1 MSDFYEAVNQLDPN
15 NRNLA
20 MTVIEGKAFG
30 EKALLS
36 GHKMV
41 WRTEGSSFFRNFQ
54 QELEQFDVGGL
65 YTVGGQKIFCEL
77 LGREKK
83 LVICGGGHVSVA
95 LVRMGVMTGYEITV
109 LEDRSEFADQ
119 AREAGADRVIC
130 ESFDSGLAQI
140 SGDQDTFFVIAT
152 RGHRY
157 DQICLAAI
165 VRKPHAYIGMVGSR
179 KRVAVVKEKLIADGA
194 DPDVVGGIYSPIG
207 LEIGAE
213 TPEEI
218 AVAILAEMIS
228 VRRKNREN
236 DGYSRALLQAI
247 LGKSESK
254 VLATIVIRT
263 GSAPRKE
270 GTKMLILPDGSCVG
284 TIGGGSVEAEVLAEG
299 LRMLRDSEKRP
310 QLFHVD
316 MSGATAEDEGM
327 VCGGV
332 IDVLLEVI

>member
-1 MSDFYEAVNQLDPN
+1 MTDFYEAVNQLDPN
-15 NRNLA
+15 HRNMAL
-20 MTVIEGKAFG
+20 TVIEGEAFG

-36 GHKMV
+36 DHKMV
-41 WRTEGSSFFRNFQ
+41 WRTEGSSFFRAYQ
-54 QELEQFDVGGL
+54 QELEQFDAGGL
-65 YTVGGQKIFCEL
+65 YTVGGQRIFCEL
-77 LGREKK
+77 LGGEKK
-83 LVICGGGHVSVA
+83 LVICGGGHVSAA

-109 LEDRSEFADQ
+109 LEDRPDFAGQ
-119 AREAGADRVIC
+119 AKEAGASEVIC
-130 ESFDSGLAQI
+130 APFDSGLAQI
-140 SGDQDTFFVIAT
+140 SGDRDTFFVIAT

-194 DPDVVGGIYSPIG
+194 EPDVVGGIYSPIG
-207 LEIGAE
+207 LNIGAE

-218 AVAILAEMIS
+218 AVAILAEIIS
-228 VRRKNREN
+228 VRRKTKEN

-263 GSAPRKE
+263 GSAPRAE

-284 TIGGGSVEAEVLAEG
+284 TIGGGSVEAKVLAEG
-299 LRMLRDSEKRP
+299 LRMLGDGEKKP
-310 QLFHVD
+310 QLFHAD
-316 MSGATAEDEGM
+316 MSGTIAEDEGM

-332 IDVLLEVI
+332 VDVLLEVI